1 MLGEILPETELIT
14 GASRAAEQTMEDNH
28 ISDQTIKDS
37 DIVDHHHVTFISAS
51 INLTF
56 ARKSRMNKKRKTQ
69 FFIQVYSCEMN
80 LLTQCMIQW
89 Q

>member
-1 MLGEILPETELIT
+1 MLGEILSETELIT
-14 GASRAAEQTMEDNH
+14 GESRAAEPSMEDNH

-56 ARKSRMNKKRKTQ
+56 ARENRMNKKKETQ
-69 FFIQVYSCEMN
+69 FLI
-80 LLTQCMIQW
+80 LI
-89 Q
+89 

>member
-1 MLGEILPETELIT
+1 MLGEILSETELIT

-37 DIVDHHHVTFISAS
+37 DIVDHHHVTFTSAS

-56 ARKSRMNKKRKTQ
+56 NHKSCT
-69 FFIQVYSCEMN
+69 IQEDTTSTNTTSSVC
-80 LLTQCMIQW
+80 
-89 Q
+89 

>member
-1 MLGEILPETELIT
+1 MLGEILSETELIT

-37 DIVDHHHVTFISAS
+37 DIVDHHHVTFTSAS

-56 ARKSRMNKKRKTQ
+56 NHESCT
-69 FFIQVYSCEMN
+69 IQENTTSAYYK
-80 LLTQCMIQW
+80 LHAKI
-89 Q
+89 

>member
-37 DIVDHHHVTFISAS
+37 DIVDHHHVTFILAS

-56 ARKSRMNKKRKTQ
+56 ARKSRMNNQKKKHI
-69 FFIQVYSCEMN
+69 FLILVYSCETN
-80 LLTQCMIQW
+80 LQTQ
-89 Q
+89 